1 MLNKAISL
9 LSVIP
14 MRKEPSHRSEMV
26 NQILFG
32 ELMYVLETKD
42 EEWVK
47 VRLTHDDYQGWVLTE
62 QVSLIDDETFQ
73 IHYTDYTGYS
83 ADMVDLV
90 LKKNSNHFYS
100 ILLGSKIPKMVNGEF
115 TIAGE
120 TLVFSGP
127 TVKGVKTR
135 ATIIDTALNYLYA
148 PYLWG
153 GRTHFGIDCS
163 GLVQIAYRM
172 AGVSMPRD
180 SYQQATVGMQLS
192 FVEEAMPGD
201 LAFFDDEDGR
211 IIHVGIVL
219 PGKNIIHASGGMVRI
234 DMLDQNGIY
243 RPDLKKYSHRL
254 RVLKNA
260 FDINLKQL

>member
-1 MLNKAISL
+1 MSERYTSL

-32 ELMYVLETKD
+32 EVMTPIERN
-42 EEWVK
+42 EEWIK
-47 VRLTHDDYQGWVLTE
+47 VRLSHDDYTGWILEE
-62 QVSLIDDETFQ
+62 QIKPIDDHTFQ
-73 IHYTDYTGYS
+73 KHFSSFEGYS

-90 LKKNSNHFYS
+90 LKKNSNHFFS
-100 ILLGSKIPKMVNGEF
+100 ILMGSKIPLLSNGEF
-115 TIAGE
+115 TIDNE
-120 TLVFSGP
+120 TFVFGGP
-127 TVKGVKTR
+127 TLKGVQTR
-135 ATIIDTALNYLYA
+135 STIVDTALNYLFA

-163 GLVQIAYRM
+163 GLVQISYRM
-172 AGVSMPRD
+172 AGLSMPRD
-180 SYQQATVGMQLS
+180 SYQQAMVGLQLG
-192 FVEEAMPGD
+192 FVEESMPGD
-201 LAFFDDEDGR
+201 LAFFDDDEGR

-219 PGKNIIHASGGMVRI
+219 PGKKIIHASSGMVRI

-243 RPDLKKYSHRL
+243 RPDKKKYTHRL

-260 FDINLKQL
+260 FDVNLKQL